1 MNYVSNN
8 LTVKE
13 LKATAK
19 QYGITQYS
27 KLNKADLVDYINDH
41 VKAAAQDIV
50 EAIEAADEI
59 EELLIAVEVPT
70 EPIVAAVVEE
80 EKYPEPELALAV
92 LLVIIDQALDFTY
105 DCVVVPLAKV
115 AYQILLAS
123 YTLWCKARPRRLVN
137 NL

>member
-27 KLNKADLVDYINDH
+27 KLNKADLIDYINDH

-70 EPIVAAVVEE
+70 LGEE

-105 DCVVVPLAKV
+105 EYVVVPLAKV